1 MYYVYTFM
9 ENIASLISQAL
20 ILADALFFF
29 SLDAIAPTNWR
40 QQEFIL
46 EVKSAFRVK
55 SQRT

>member
-1 MYYVYTFM
+1 M